1 MGTVFLARHLRLPG
15 RHVAVKVL
23 RHDASLGEEVYLR
36 FRREAEIASRLGHP
50 NIVEVIDFDTLADG
64 SPFLVM
70 EHLKGMP
77 LSRRIRKGAQ
87 LTLPEV
93 FSIARQMGSALQAA
107 HGAGVVHRD
116 LKPGNVFLVPT
127 ELAGMSVEHVK
138 LLDFGISKIIDSKT
152 VQTQDAIL
160 LGTPQ
165 YMAPEQATGKNRE
178 VDPRTD
184 IFSFGCMVYEMLA
197 RKLPFKD
204 GGILPELIYRI
215 VYDPPEPLLDVAPQT
230 PVHVVR
236 AIEQALAKRP
246 EDRFPDV
253 SAFIAA
259 LTGTPLRT
267 ATPSPDAPAPVVR
280 SAAQVPTATVQPRPI
295 ASPPSKPATQVVSPW
310 RASRPQADAASR
322 AKAAEAP
329 REEVSSRAVLEATG
343 RAANGAAASAQGTGR
358 GAHGADASPRS
369 AQGTGR
375 GANGAEASPGSA
387 QGTGRGA
394 NGAEASPGS
403 AQGTGRGANGAE
415 VSPGSAQGAGRGAN
429 GAEVS
434 PGSAQGAGRG
444 ANGAEAS
451 PGSAQGEGRGANGAE
466 ASPGSAQGAGR
477 DANGADASPRSA
489 QGTGRGASGAEAS
502 ARAPLGAVVHGGDG
516 STRPARGSAAQGARS
531 SSDAERGIAGQ
542 DAADANNPSVDPSRA
557 PVSGLV
563 GKSVRVSP
571 PKPGVVARPPVAE
584 PSPPLELLRPPVP
597 DTPAVPLEVWRP
609 PAANAPP
616 VEPDSDSEPVTIR
629 SPSGGVPVVGRRR
642 YARWLLAAGV
652 LALLGAGLVVTHKS
666 RSATIVPL
674 AKTPTQNAPPP
685 QVAPAEPAPP
695 PATES
700 QTRLVQGTPPA
711 EKNTQA
717 PSPPPSGIG
726 QMESSVKPTRES
738 KAKPEGQG
746 TAPTDLELAEKAL
759 ARGDPG
765 EAIQLAR
772 RSQRDQ
778 ATGASFALLARA
790 HCHQKDLSSARFV
803 WLRVPTSEQAEVRRY
818 CQQHGITL

>member
-127 ELAGMSVEHVK
+127 ELGGMSVEHVK

-215 VYDPPEPLLDVAPQT
+215 VYDPPEPLLEVAPQT

-267 ATPSPDAPAPVVR
+267 ATPSPDAPAPVVVR
-280 SAAQVPTATVQPRPI
+280 PAAQVPTATVQPRPI

-322 AKAAEAP
+322 AKPVEAP
-329 REEVSSRAVLEATG
+329 REEVSSRAVLEGTG
-343 RAANGAAASAQGTGR
+343 HAPNGVAASA
-358 GAHGADASPRS
+358 H
-369 AQGTGR
+369 GTGR
-375 GANGAEASPGSA
+375 GANGADASARSEHGTRRDANGADASA
-387 QGTGRGA
+387 RSPQGAGLVGRAA
-394 NGAEASPGS
+394 NGAEAH
-403 AQGTGRGANGAE
+403 GT
-415 VSPGSAQGAGRGAN
+415 
-429 GAEVS
+429 
-434 PGSAQGAGRG
+434 
-444 ANGAEAS
+444 
-451 PGSAQGEGRGANGAE
+451 
-466 ASPGSAQGAGR
+466 GR
-477 DANGADASPRSA
+477 DANGADASARSA
-489 QGTGRGASGAEAS
+489 QGPVATGRGLEASAQGAGRAANGAEAP

-516 STRPARGSAAQGARS
+516 STRPARGVAAQAARA
-531 SSDAERGIAGQ
+531 SSDAERGRAGQ
-542 DAADANNPSVDPSRA
+542 DADNPSVDPSRA
-557 PVSGLV
+557 PASGLV

-584 PSPPLELLRPPVP
+584 PSPPPELPRPPVP

-609 PAANAPP
+609 PAANAPA

-642 YARWLLAAGV
+642 YGRWLLAAGV
-652 LALLGAGLVVTHKS
+652 VALVGAGLVATHKN
-666 RSATIVPL
+666 RSTTPVPL
-674 AKTPTQNAPPP
+674 ATTPTQNAPPP
-685 QVAPAEPAPP
+685 EVAPAAPAPP
-695 PATES
+695 PAPES

-717 PSPPPSGIG
+717 PSPPPTGIG
-726 QMESSVKPTRES
+726 QMESSVKPSPEA

-746 TAPTDLELAEKAL
+746 TKPTDLELAEKAL

-803 WLRVPTSEQAEVRRY
+803 WLRVPASEQAEVRRY

>member
-1 MGTVFLARHLRLPG
+1 MGSSPTNDIPLGTVLRDTYEISGVLGRGGMGTVFLARHLRLPG

-127 ELAGMSVEHVK
+127 ELGGMSVEHVK

-215 VYDPPEPLLDVAPQT
+215 VYDPPEPLLEVAPQT

-267 ATPSPDAPAPVVR
+267 ATPSPDAPAPVVVR
-280 SAAQVPTATVQPRPI
+280 PAAQVPTATVQPRPI

-322 AKAAEAP
+322 AKPVEAP
-329 REEVSSRAVLEATG
+329 REEVSSRAVLEGTG
-343 RAANGAAASAQGTGR
+343 HAPNGVAASA
-358 GAHGADASPRS
+358 H
-369 AQGTGR
+369 GTGR
-375 GANGAEASPGSA
+375 GANGADASARSEHGTRRDANGADASA
-387 QGTGRGA
+387 RSPQGAGLVGRAA
-394 NGAEASPGS
+394 NGAEAH
-403 AQGTGRGANGAE
+403 GT
-415 VSPGSAQGAGRGAN
+415 
-429 GAEVS
+429 
-434 PGSAQGAGRG
+434 
-444 ANGAEAS
+444 
-451 PGSAQGEGRGANGAE
+451 
-466 ASPGSAQGAGR
+466 GR
-477 DANGADASPRSA
+477 DANGADASARSA
-489 QGTGRGASGAEAS
+489 QGPVATGRGLEASAQGAGRAANGAEAP

-516 STRPARGSAAQGARS
+516 STRPARGVAAQAARA
-531 SSDAERGIAGQ
+531 SSDAERGRAGQ
-542 DAADANNPSVDPSRA
+542 DADNPSVDPSRA
-557 PVSGLV
+557 PASGLV

-584 PSPPLELLRPPVP
+584 PSPPPELPRPPVP

-609 PAANAPP
+609 PAANAPA

-642 YARWLLAAGV
+642 YGRWLLAAGV
-652 LALLGAGLVVTHKS
+652 VALVGAGLVATHKN
-666 RSATIVPL
+666 RSTTPVPL
-674 AKTPTQNAPPP
+674 ATTPTQNAPPP
-685 QVAPAEPAPP
+685 EVAPAAPAPP
-695 PATES
+695 PAPES

-717 PSPPPSGIG
+717 PSPPPTGIG
-726 QMESSVKPTRES
+726 QMESSVKPSPEA

-746 TAPTDLELAEKAL
+746 TKPTDLELAEKAL

-803 WLRVPTSEQAEVRRY
+803 WLRVPASEQAEVRRY

>member
-87 LTLPEV
+87 MTLPEV

-215 VYDPPEPLLDVAPQT
+215 VYDPPEPLLEVAPQT
-230 PVHVVR
+230 PAHVVR

-267 ATPSPDAPAPVVR
+267 ATPSPDAPPPAPLP

-310 RASRPQADAASR
+310 RASRQQADAAAR
-322 AKAAEAP
+322 PKAAEAP
-329 REEVSSRAVLEATG
+329 REEVSSRAVLESTG
-343 RAANGAAASAQGTGR
+343 RA
-358 GAHGADASPRS
+358 P
-369 AQGTGR
+369 
-375 GANGAEASPGSA
+375 
-387 QGTGRGA
+387 
-394 NGAEASPGS
+394 
-403 AQGTGRGANGAE
+403 
-415 VSPGSAQGAGRGAN
+415 
-429 GAEVS
+429 
-434 PGSAQGAGRG
+434 
-444 ANGAEAS
+444 
-451 PGSAQGEGRGANGAE
+451 
-466 ASPGSAQGAGR
+466 
-477 DANGADASPRSA
+477 NGADASPRSA
-489 QGTGRGASGAEAS
+489 QGAGREANGAEASPGAQGPGRGANGADASPGAQGPGRGANGADASVRSAQGAGREANGADASARSAHGTGRGTNGAEAS

-516 STRPARGSAAQGARS
+516 STRPARGSAAQGPRAS
-531 SSDAERGIAGQ
+531 SEVERNDAGQ
-542 DAADANNPSVDPSRA
+542 GAEDPNKLPADASRA
-557 PVSGLV
+557 PASGLV

-571 PKPGVVARPPVAE
+571 PKSGAVARAPVAA
-584 PSPPLELLRPPVP
+584 PSPPLELSRPPVP
-597 DTPAVPLEVWRP
+597 DTPAVPLAVWRP

-616 VEPDSDSEPVTIR
+616 VEPDSDSEPETIR
-629 SPSGGVPVVGRRR
+629 SPSGGVPVVGPRR
-642 YARWLLAAGV
+642 YGRWLLAAAV
-652 LALLGAGLVVTHKS
+652 LALLGAGLVVTQKN
-666 RSATIVPL
+666 RSTPIVPL
-674 AKTPTQNAPPP
+674 VTTPTQNAPPP
-685 QVAPAEPAPP
+685 EVAPPSPAPPP

-700 QTRLVQGTPPA
+700 QTRLVQGTSPAETNPPA
-711 EKNTQA
+711 PEPTDPA
-717 PSPPPSGIG
+717 SPPTGIG
-726 QMESSVKPTRES
+726 QMEPPEA
-738 KAKPEGQG
+738 KAKPEGG
-746 TAPTDLELAEKAL
+746 NTKLTDLELAEKAL

-772 RSQRDQ
+772 RSQRGE

-790 HCHQKDLSSARFV
+790 HCHQKDLTSARFV

>member
-1 MGTVFLARHLRLPG
+1 MGSSPTNDIPLGTVLRDTYEISGVLGRGGMGTVFLARHLRLPG

-127 ELAGMSVEHVK
+127 ELGGMSVEHVK

-267 ATPSPDAPAPVVR
+267 ATPSPDAPAPVVVR
-280 SAAQVPTATVQPRPI
+280 PAAQVPTATVQPRPI

-310 RASRPQADAASR
+310 RASKPQADAASR
-322 AKAAEAP
+322 AKPAEAS
-329 REEVSSRAVLEATG
+329 REEVSSRAVLEGTG
-343 RAANGAAASAQGTGR
+343 HAPNGVAASA
-358 GAHGADASPRS
+358 H
-369 AQGTGR
+369 GTGR
-375 GANGAEASPGSA
+375 GANGADASARSA
-387 QGTGRGA
+387 HGT
-394 NGAEASPGS
+394 
-403 AQGTGRGANGAE
+403 
-415 VSPGSAQGAGRGAN
+415 
-429 GAEVS
+429 
-434 PGSAQGAGRG
+434 
-444 ANGAEAS
+444 
-451 PGSAQGEGRGANGAE
+451 
-466 ASPGSAQGAGR
+466 GR
-477 DANGADASPRSA
+477 DANGADASARSPQGAGLVGRAANGAEAHGTGRDANGADASARSA
-489 QGTGRGASGAEAS
+489 QGPVATGRGLEASAQGAGRAANGAEAP

-516 STRPARGSAAQGARS
+516 STRPARGVAAQAARA
-531 SSDAERGIAGQ
+531 SSDAERGSAGQ
-542 DAADANNPSVDPSRA
+542 DVDNPSVDPSRA
-557 PVSGLV
+557 PASGLV

-584 PSPPLELLRPPVP
+584 PSPPLELPRPPVP

-609 PAANAPP
+609 PAANAPAM
-616 VEPDSDSEPVTIR
+616 EPDSDSEPVTIR

-642 YARWLLAAGV
+642 YGRWLLAAGV
-652 LALLGAGLVVTHKS
+652 VALVGAGLVVTHKN
-666 RSATIVPL
+666 RSATNVPL
-674 AKTPTQNAPPP
+674 ATTPTQNAPPP
-685 QVAPAEPAPP
+685 EVAPAAPAPP
-695 PATES
+695 PAPES

-717 PSPPPSGIG
+717 PSPPPTGIG
-726 QMESSVKPTRES
+726 QMESSVKPSREA
-738 KAKPEGQG
+738 KAKREGND
-746 TAPTDLELAEKAL
+746 TKPTDLELAEEAL

-803 WLRVPTSEQAEVRRY
+803 WLRVPASEQAEVRRY

>member
-127 ELAGMSVEHVK
+127 ELGGMSVEHVK

-215 VYDPPEPLLDVAPQT
+215 VYDPPEPLLEVAPQT

-267 ATPSPDAPAPVVR
+267 ATPSPDAPAPVVAR
-280 SAAQVPTATVQPRPI
+280 PAAQVPTATVQPRPI

-322 AKAAEAP
+322 AKPAEAP
-329 REEVSSRAVLEATG
+329 REEVSSRAVLEGTG
-343 RAANGAAASAQGTGR
+343 HAPNGVAASAHGTGR
-358 GAHGADASPRS
+358 GANGADASARS
-369 AQGTGR
+369 AHGTGR
-375 GANGAEASPGSA
+375 DANGADASARSAHGEGSVGRGTNGAEASPGSA
-387 QGTGRGA
+387 QGTGRDANGA
-394 NGAEASPGS
+394 DASARSAHGEGSVGRGTNGAEAL
-403 AQGTGRGANGAE
+403 
-415 VSPGSAQGAGRGAN
+415 
-429 GAEVS
+429 
-434 PGSAQGAGRG
+434 
-444 ANGAEAS
+444 
-451 PGSAQGEGRGANGAE
+451 
-466 ASPGSAQGAGR
+466 PGSAQGAGR
-477 DANGADASPRSA
+477 DANGAAASARLA
-489 QGTGRGASGAEAS
+489 HGTGRDANGAGAP

-516 STRPARGSAAQGARS
+516 STRPARGVAARGTRA
-531 SSDAERGIAGQ
+531 SSDAERGNAGQ
-542 DAADANNPSVDPSRA
+542 DAEDANSPPVDPSRA
-557 PVSGLV
+557 PASGLI

-584 PSPPLELLRPPVP
+584 PSPPELPRPPVP
-597 DTPAVPLEVWRP
+597 DTPAVPLAVWRP
-609 PAANAPP
+609 PAANAPA

-642 YARWLLAAGV
+642 YGRWLLAAGV
-652 LALLGAGLVVTHKS
+652 VALVGAGLVVTHKN
-666 RSATIVPL
+666 RSATNVPL
-674 AKTPTQNAPPP
+674 ATTPTQNAPPH
-685 QVAPAEPAPP
+685 QVVPAAPAPP
-695 PATES
+695 PAPES

-717 PSPPPSGIG
+717 PSPPPTGIG
-726 QMESSVKPTRES
+726 QMESSVVPSPEA

-746 TAPTDLELAEKAL
+746 TKPTDLELAEKAL

-803 WLRVPTSEQAEVRRY
+803 WLRVPASEQAEVRRY

>member
-1 MGTVFLARHLRLPG
+1 MGSSPTNDIPLGTVLRDTYEISGVLGRGGMGTVFLARHLRLPG

-387 QGTGRGA
+387 QGEGRDA

-403 AQGTGRGANGAE
+403 VQGT
-415 VSPGSAQGAGRGAN
+415 
-429 GAEVS
+429 
-434 PGSAQGAGRG
+434 
-444 ANGAEAS
+444 
-451 PGSAQGEGRGANGAE
+451 
-466 ASPGSAQGAGR
+466 GR

-489 QGTGRGASGAEAS
+489 HGTGRGASGAEAS

-531 SSDAERGIAGQ
+531 SSDAERGN
-542 DAADANNPSVDPSRA
+542 AAQGAEDANNPSVDPSRA
-557 PVSGLV
+557 PASGLV

-616 VEPDSDSEPVTIR
+616 VEPDSDAEPVTIR

>member
-127 ELAGMSVEHVK
+127 ELGGMSVEHVK

-215 VYDPPEPLLDVAPQT
+215 VYDPPEPLLEVAPQT
-230 PVHVVR
+230 PAHVVR

-267 ATPSPDAPAPVVR
+267 VTPSPDAPAPVAIR

-310 RASRPQADAASR
+310 RASKPQADAAAR
-322 AKAAEAP
+322 AAKAP

-343 RAANGAAASAQGTGR
+343 RAANGAA
-358 GAHGADASPRS
+358 
-369 AQGTGR
+369 
-375 GANGAEASPGSA
+375 GSA
-387 QGTGRGA
+387 QA
-394 NGAEASPGS
+394 
-403 AQGTGRGANGAE
+403 
-415 VSPGSAQGAGRGAN
+415 AGRGV
-429 GAEVS
+429 G
-434 PGSAQGAGRG
+434 GSDASARG
-444 ANGAEAS
+444 T
-451 PGSAQGEGRGANGAE
+451 
-466 ASPGSAQGAGR
+466 GR
-477 DANGADASPRSA
+477 DANGADASA
-489 QGTGRGASGAEAS
+489 RGAGRAENGAEAS

-516 STRPARGSAAQGARS
+516 STRPARGPAAQAAKA
-531 SSDAERGIAGQ
+531 SSDAERGNPGQ
-542 DAADANNPSVDPSRA
+542 DAEDANLSAADSSRA

-584 PSPPLELLRPPVP
+584 PSPPPELSRPPVP

-609 PAANAPP
+609 PAVNAPAVDP
-616 VEPDSDSEPVTIR
+616 ESDSEPVTIR
-629 SPSGGVPVVGRRR
+629 SPSGGVPGVGRRR
-642 YARWLLAAGV
+642 YGRWLLAAGV
-652 LALLGAGLVVTHKS
+652 LALLGAGLVVTHRN
-666 RSATIVPL
+666 RSTPVVPL
-674 AKTPTQNAPPP
+674 ATTPPRKDAPPP
-685 QVAPAEPAPP
+685 QVAPAPP
-695 PATES
+695 PSTES
-700 QTRLVQGTPPA
+700 QTRLAQATPPVSPTETSVKPHA
-711 EKNTQA
+711 QG
-717 PSPPPSGIG
+717 PSDPTGIG
-726 QMESSVKPTRES
+726 QMEPAEAPPPREV
-738 KAKPEGQG
+738 KAKPEGG
-746 TAPTDLELAEKAL
+746 DTMLTDLELAEKAL

-765 EAIQLAR
+765 EAIQLVH
-772 RSQRDQ
+772 RSQRAQ

-803 WLRVPTSEQAEVRRY
+803 WLRVPTSEQPEVRRY

>member
-1 MGTVFLARHLRLPG
+1 MGSSPTNDIPLGTVLRDTYEISGVLGRGGMGTVFLARHLRLPG

-127 ELAGMSVEHVK
+127 ELGGMSVEHVK

-215 VYDPPEPLLDVAPQT
+215 VYDPPEPLLEVAPQT

-267 ATPSPDAPAPVVR
+267 ATPSPDAPAPVVVR
-280 SAAQVPTATVQPRPI
+280 PAAQVPTATVQPRPI

-322 AKAAEAP
+322 AKPAEAP
-329 REEVSSRAVLEATG
+329 REEVSSRAVLEGTG
-343 RAANGAAASAQGTGR
+343 HAPNGVAASA
-358 GAHGADASPRS
+358 H
-369 AQGTGR
+369 GTGR
-375 GANGAEASPGSA
+375 GANGADASARSA
-387 QGTGRGA
+387 HGT
-394 NGAEASPGS
+394 
-403 AQGTGRGANGAE
+403 
-415 VSPGSAQGAGRGAN
+415 
-429 GAEVS
+429 
-434 PGSAQGAGRG
+434 
-444 ANGAEAS
+444 
-451 PGSAQGEGRGANGAE
+451 
-466 ASPGSAQGAGR
+466 GR
-477 DANGADASPRSA
+477 DANGADASARSPQGAGLVGRAANGAEAHGTGRDANGADASARSA
-489 QGTGRGASGAEAS
+489 QGPVATGRGLEASAQGAGRAANGAEAP

-516 STRPARGSAAQGARS
+516 STRPARGVAAQAARA
-531 SSDAERGIAGQ
+531 SSDAERGSAGQ
-542 DAADANNPSVDPSRA
+542 DVDNPSVDPSRA
-557 PVSGLV
+557 PASGLV
-563 GKSVRVSP
+563 GRSVRVSP

-584 PSPPLELLRPPVP
+584 PSPPLELPRPPVP

-609 PAANAPP
+609 PAANAPAM
-616 VEPDSDSEPVTIR
+616 EPDSDSEPVTIR

-642 YARWLLAAGV
+642 YGRWLLAAGV
-652 LALLGAGLVVTHKS
+652 VALVGAGLVVTHKN
-666 RSATIVPL
+666 RSATNVPL
-674 AKTPTQNAPPP
+674 ATTPTQNAPPP
-685 QVAPAEPAPP
+685 EVAPAAPAPP
-695 PATES
+695 PAPES

-717 PSPPPSGIG
+717 PSPPPTGIG
-726 QMESSVKPTRES
+726 QMESSVKPSREA
-738 KAKPEGQG
+738 KAKREGND
-746 TAPTDLELAEKAL
+746 TKPTDLELAEEAL

-803 WLRVPTSEQAEVRRY
+803 WLRVPASEQAEVRRY

>member
-1 MGTVFLARHLRLPG
+1 MGSSPTNDIPLGTVLRDTYEISGVLGRGGMGTVFLARHLRLPG

-127 ELAGMSVEHVK
+127 ELGGMSVEHVK

-267 ATPSPDAPAPVVR
+267 ATPSPDAPAPVVVR
-280 SAAQVPTATVQPRPI
+280 PAAQVPTATVQPRPI

-310 RASRPQADAASR
+310 RASKPQADAASR
-322 AKAAEAP
+322 AKPAEAS
-329 REEVSSRAVLEATG
+329 REEVSSRAVLEGTG
-343 RAANGAAASAQGTGR
+343 HAPNGVAASA
-358 GAHGADASPRS
+358 H
-369 AQGTGR
+369 GTGR
-375 GANGAEASPGSA
+375 GANGADASARSA
-387 QGTGRGA
+387 HGT
-394 NGAEASPGS
+394 
-403 AQGTGRGANGAE
+403 
-415 VSPGSAQGAGRGAN
+415 
-429 GAEVS
+429 
-434 PGSAQGAGRG
+434 
-444 ANGAEAS
+444 
-451 PGSAQGEGRGANGAE
+451 
-466 ASPGSAQGAGR
+466 GR
-477 DANGADASPRSA
+477 DANGADASARSPQGAGLVGRAANGAEAHGTGRDANGADASARSA
-489 QGTGRGASGAEAS
+489 QGPVATGRGLEASAQGAGRAANGAEAP

-516 STRPARGSAAQGARS
+516 STRPARGVAAQAARA
-531 SSDAERGIAGQ
+531 SSDAERGSAGQ
-542 DAADANNPSVDPSRA
+542 DVDNPSVDPSRA
-557 PVSGLV
+557 PASGLV
-563 GKSVRVSP
+563 GRSVRVSP

-584 PSPPLELLRPPVP
+584 PSPPLELPRPPVP

-609 PAANAPP
+609 PAANAPAM
-616 VEPDSDSEPVTIR
+616 EPDSDSEPVTIR

-642 YARWLLAAGV
+642 YGRWLLAAGV
-652 LALLGAGLVVTHKS
+652 VALVGAGLVVTHKN
-666 RSATIVPL
+666 RSATNVPL
-674 AKTPTQNAPPP
+674 ATTPTQNAPPP
-685 QVAPAEPAPP
+685 EVAPAAPAPP

-711 EKNTQA
+711 EKNTLA
-717 PSPPPSGIG
+717 PSPPPTGIG
-726 QMESSVKPTRES
+726 QMESSVVPSPEA

-746 TAPTDLELAEKAL
+746 TKPTDLELAEEAL

-803 WLRVPTSEQAEVRRY
+803 WLRVPASEQAEVRRY

>member
-127 ELAGMSVEHVK
+127 ELGGMSVEHVK

-215 VYDPPEPLLDVAPQT
+215 VYDPPEPLLEVAPQT

-267 ATPSPDAPAPVVR
+267 ATPSPDAPAPVVVR
-280 SAAQVPTATVQPRPI
+280 PAAQVPTATVQPRPI

-322 AKAAEAP
+322 AKPAEAP
-329 REEVSSRAVLEATG
+329 REEVSSRAVLEGTG
-343 RAANGAAASAQGTGR
+343 HAPNGVAASA
-358 GAHGADASPRS
+358 H
-369 AQGTGR
+369 GTGR
-375 GANGAEASPGSA
+375 GANGADASA
-387 QGTGRGA
+387 R
-394 NGAEASPGS
+394 
-403 AQGTGRGANGAE
+403 
-415 VSPGSAQGAGRGAN
+415 SAQGAGRDEN
-429 GAEVS
+429 GADA
-434 PGSAQGAGRG
+434 SAR
-444 ANGAEAS
+444 
-451 PGSAQGEGRGANGAE
+451 SAHGT
-466 ASPGSAQGAGR
+466 GR
-477 DANGADASPRSA
+477 DANGADASARSA
-489 QGTGRGASGAEAS
+489 QGAGLVGRAANGAEAHGTGRDANGADAS
-502 ARAPLGAVVHGGDG
+502 ARSAQGAGLVGRAANGAEAHGTGRDANGAEAPARAPLGAVVHGGDG
-516 STRPARGSAAQGARS
+516 STRPARGVAAQAARA
-531 SSDAERGIAGQ
+531 SSDAERGSAGQ
-542 DAADANNPSVDPSRA
+542 DVDNPSVDPSRA
-557 PVSGLV
+557 PASGLV

-584 PSPPLELLRPPVP
+584 PSPPPELPRPPVP

-609 PAANAPP
+609 PAANAPA

-652 LALLGAGLVVTHKS
+652 VALVGAGLVATHKN
-666 RSATIVPL
+666 RSTTPVPL
-674 AKTPTQNAPPP
+674 ATTPTQNAPPP
-685 QVAPAEPAPP
+685 EVAPAAPAP
-695 PATES
+695 ES

-711 EKNTQA
+711 EKNTLA
-717 PSPPPSGIG
+717 PLPPPTGIG
-726 QMESSVKPTRES
+726 QMESSVVPSPEA

-746 TAPTDLELAEKAL
+746 TKPTDLELAEKAL

-803 WLRVPTSEQAEVRRY
+803 WLRVPASEQAEVRRY